1 MVEFTSILHI
11 CMLFT
16 HNFSL
21 YLKFNFISKILSR
34 RISISLCE
42 CVNTRKLFPGD
53 ESQIRKEK
61 KKKRETVNSDAQM
74 MKPPPPPGWSCT
86 HQILQPAAL
95 DKLRVTW
102 RDIIGPR
109 VSYLFGVV
117 YSRHDL
123 RCGEHMALGCLLW
136 REKGKLRGICDVKT
150 PPPKSPTPSVLTA
163 KHTPSFSFLVSPS
176 VAA

>member
-61 KKKRETVNSDAQM
+61 KKK
-74 MKPPPPPGWSCT
+74 K
-86 HQILQPAAL
+86 
-95 DKLRVTW
+95 
-102 RDIIGPR
+102 RD
-109 VSYLFGVV
+109 
-117 YSRHDL
+117 
-123 RCGEHMALGCLLW
+123 GE
-136 REKGKLRGICDVKT
+136 
-150 PPPKSPTPSVLTA
+150 
-163 KHTPSFSFLVSPS
+163 
-176 VAA
+176 